1 MAAGTIGPCT
11 EDRGKLSDDE
21 VRRSRRMRRR
31 LPLIELMLL
40 VASIAVCA
48 AFVLDWLG

>member
-11 EDRGKLSDDE
+11 EDRNTSGDDDI
-21 VRRSRRMRRR
+21 RRSRRMRRR
-31 LPLIELMLL
+31 VPLIELMLL

-48 AFVLDWLG
+48 AFVLDYLG

>member
-1 MAAGTIGPCT
+1 MAAGTIGPCA
-11 EDRGKLSDDE
+11 EDRGHRSDDE
-21 VRRSRRMRRR
+21 IRRPRQVRRR

>member
-1 MAAGTIGPCT
+1 MVLYVILMLFLGTILDTSSIILIVAP
-11 EDRGKLSDDE
+11 LF
-21 VRRSRRMRRR
+21 

>member
-11 EDRGKLSDDE
+11 EDRDNPSDDI
-21 VRRSRRMRRR
+21 RRSRRVGRR